1 VKKKINSA
9 HLIEKRLIEMKIVN
23 IVPGFG
29 GTFYCGNCLRDSAYV
44 NSLREMGHDAIT
56 LPMYLPLTKNG
67 KSPDEEVP
75 VFYGAVNIYLKQQ
88 FPLFRHMPGW
98 MENLFDSKPMLK
110 FAAKKSGSTR
120 AHGLEKL
127 TESMLLGQKGHQ
139 NQELERLVDFL
150 KNHQKPDIVHF
161 SNALLLGMAKQIREE
176 VKVPVIFSLQDEDV
190 WVDAME
196 ESWRE
201 RIWQLMAEKSRDVDA
216 FVAVSSYFAGIM
228 QDKMHIGVKPENYLY
243 SSPATSPRAI
253 GYLSRICEENGFEIL
268 VDAFILLKS
277 DPQFRTLKLKITGGM
292 TGDDKPFLH
301 RQMEKFKTNNL
312 LKEIEIQHEF
322 TTVDLKDF
330 FKSLTVL
337 SVPVLKGE
345 AFGLYQIEALA
356 SGVPLVQ
363 PDLGAFPEIIRA
375 SGGGVIYSPN
385 TAEALAHKLKEV
397 LSDQEELRK
406 MSVSGRKAVEDK
418 FNCSRLTQNMI
429 DIYQQITSSRVHQ
442 FTK

>member
-1 VKKKINSA
+1 
-9 HLIEKRLIEMKIVN
+9 MKIVN

-44 NSLREMGHDAIT
+44 NSLRAMGHDAIT
-56 LPMYLPLTKNG
+56 LPMYLPLTRNG

-88 FPLFRHMPGW
+88 FPLFRHMPAW
-98 MENLFDSKPMLK
+98 METLFDSKPLLK

-127 TESMLLGQKGHQ
+127 TESMLLGQKGYQ
-139 NQELERLVDFL
+139 NHELERLVDFL
-150 KNHQKPDIVHF
+150 KNLQKPDIVHF
-161 SNALLLGMAKQIREE
+161 SNALLLGMAEQIREE

-201 RIWQLMAEKSRDVDA
+201 RIWKLMAEKSRDVDA
-216 FVAVSSYFAGIM
+216 FIAVSSWFAGMM
-228 QDKMHIGVKPENYLY
+228 QQKMKIPSDKIHIVHIGVKPENYIY
-243 SSPATSPRAI
+243 SSPATSPLAI

-268 VDAFILLKS
+268 VDAFILLKK
-277 DPQFRTLKLKITGGM
+277 DPQFKELKLKVTGGM
-292 TGDDKPFLH
+292 TGDDKPFFH
-301 RQMEKFKTNNL
+301 RQLKKMEENNL
-312 LKEIEIQHEF
+312 LRDIEIQNEF
-322 TTVDLKDF
+322 TTDDLKDF
-330 FKSLTVL
+330 FKSLSVL

-345 AFGLYQIEALA
+345 AFGLYQVEALA

-363 PDLGAFPEIIRA
+363 PDLGAFPEIILT

-385 TAEALAHKLKEV
+385 TAMALAAKLKEV
-397 LSDQEELRK
+397 LSDQKQLQY
-406 MSVSGRKAVEDK
+406 MSISGRKAVEER
-418 FNCSRLTQNMI
+418 FNCSALTQKMI
-429 DIYQQITSSRVHQ
+429 DIYHQITKSLNH
-442 FTK
+442 

>member
-1 VKKKINSA
+1 
-9 HLIEKRLIEMKIVN
+9 MKIVN

-110 FAAKKSGSTR
+110 LAAKKSGSTR

-127 TESMLLGQKGHQ
+127 TESMLLGQEGYQ
-139 NQELERLVDFL
+139 NHELSQLVDFL

-176 VKVPVIFSLQDEDV
+176 VNVPVVFSLQDEDV

-216 FVAVSSYFAGIM
+216 FIAVSSWFAGIM
-228 QDKMHIGVKPENYLY
+228 QDKMQIPPDKIHVVHIGVKPDNYFY
-243 SSPATSPRAI
+243 SSPLTSPQTI

-268 VDAFILLKS
+268 ADAFILLKS
-277 DPQFRTLKLKITGGM
+277 DPQFETLKLKITGGL

-301 RQMEKFKTNNL
+301 RQMKKFEQNNL
-312 LKEIEIQHEF
+312 LKDIEIQHEF
-322 TTVDLKDF
+322 TTEDLKGF
-330 FKSLTVL
+330 FKPVSVL

-363 PDLGAFPEIIRA
+363 PDLGAFPEIIGT

-385 TAEALAHKLKEV
+385 TAESLAHKLKEV
-397 LSDQEELRK
+397 LSDPGKLQE
-406 MSVSGRKAVEDK
+406 MSIVGRKAVEEK
-418 FNCSRLTQNMI
+418 FNCSKLTQNMI
-429 DIYQQITSSRVHQ
+429 DIYQQITSSPVH
-442 FTK
+442 